1 VPAAAQDGAALF
13 AEHCA
18 SCHEGGADRAPGLDQ
33 LRALSPERVL
43 EAIEFG
49 SMVSMAQ
56 GRTTAERRTIAEFA
70 SGDAFGVAL
79 SLTPLPRAM
88 CRPSPAYRVSPDAPR
103 WDGFG
108 QNASNTRFQEAA
120 AAGLSAADVPR
131 LRLKWAFG
139 FPGDLQAWAALTLVG
154 GRLYTGSVSGQVYSL
169 DAASGC
175 IHWVFDAGTI
185 VRTAVNIGRIGSGD
199 DARHAAFFGDASGN
213 AYAVD
218 ATTGALIWKVEVESF
233 PTARLTGSPVLHEG
247 RLYVPVSSSEEGSGS
262 LPDYECCRFR
272 GSVVALDA
280 ATGQQ
285 IWKTYTIPEEP
296 RPFRRN
302 DVGTQL
308 WGPSGGAVWSS
319 PVVDAVRQ
327 ALYITTGNNYS
338 DPPSATSDA
347 FMALDLETGRMLW
360 THQVTSGDAY
370 VSACRLPDKT
380 NCPEATGPDFDFS
393 ASPILVSRP
402 GGGRALVA
410 GHKSGIVYAVDPDR
424 QGLRLWQTRIGE
436 GGSMGGVQWGSA
448 ADAEHVYVALSD
460 VGRVMLT
467 FTQFTDVDPTRGG
480 GMFALRLDDG
490 HQVWATPPVPCDGRP
505 RCSPAQ
511 SGAVSAIPGA
521 AFSGSVDGHLRA
533 YDTTT
538 GRIIWDEDTVREYET
553 VNGVPARGGSLDGPG
568 PIVGGGMVFVNSG
581 YVAAGGAP
589 GNAILAFSID
599 GR

>member
-1 VPAAAQDGAALF
+1 VPAAAQNGEALF
-13 AEHCA
+13 SQLCA
-18 SCHEGGADRAPGLDQ
+18 SCHEGGADRAPRLDQ

-43 EAIEFG
+43 ETIEFG

-56 GRTTAERRTIAEFA
+56 GRTPSERRALAEFA
-70 SGDAFGVAL
+70 SGGAFGTAL
-79 SLTPLPRAM
+79 SITPAPRAM
-88 CRPSPAYRVSPDAPR
+88 CPATGDVGVDPEAPR

-108 QNASNTRFQEAA
+108 QNASNTRFQRAE
-120 AAGLSAADVPR
+120 AAGLSASDVPR

-139 FPGDLQAWAALTLVG
+139 LPNDLQAWAALTLVG
-154 GRLYTGSVSGQVYSL
+154 GRLYSGSMSGNVYSL

-175 IHWVFDAGTI
+175 IHWAFDAGTI
-185 VRTAVNIGRIGSGD
+185 VRTAVNIGRIGTGAS
-199 DARHAAFFGDASGN
+199 ARDAAFFGDASGN

-218 ATTGALIWKVEVESF
+218 AATGVLIWKVEVESF
-233 PTARLTGSPVLHEG
+233 PTARLTGSPVLHQG

-280 ATGQQ
+280 ATGRQV
-285 IWKTYTIPEEP
+285 WKTYTIPEEP

-302 DVGTQL
+302 AVGTQL

-319 PVVDAVRQ
+319 PVVDETRH
-327 ALYITTGNNYS
+327 ALYVTTGNNYS
-338 DPPSATSDA
+338 DPPTAGSDA
-347 FMALDLETGRMLW
+347 FVAMDLDTGRILW
-360 THQVTSGDAY
+360 THQVTFGDAY

-380 NCPEATGPDFDFS
+380 NCPEASGPDFDFS

-424 QGLRLWQTRIGE
+424 EGLRLWQTRIGE

-448 ADAEHVYVALSD
+448 ADADRVYVALSD

-480 GMFALRLDDG
+480 GMFALALDDG
-490 HQVWATPPVPCDGRP
+490 RQIWAAPPVPCDGRP

-533 YDTTT
+533 YDTAT
-538 GRIIWDEDTVREYET
+538 GRVIWDEDTVREYET

-568 PIVGGGMVFVNSG
+568 PVIGGGMVFVNSG

-589 GNAILAFSID
+589 GNAILAFSVD